1 MLANEVTNKE
11 LISKIHKKLMQLNI
25 KRMNN
30 PIKKWEEDTNRHFS
44 KEAIEMAKK
53 YMKTFSTLFIIR
65 EMQVKT
71 TMMYHLTWVRMIS
84 IKKISNNKC

>member
-1 MLANEVTNKE
+1 MTNKE
-11 LISKIHKKLMQLNI
+11 LISKIHKKLTQINI

-30 PIKKWEEDTNRHFS
+30 PTKKWEEDANRHFS

-65 EMQVKT
+65 EMQVKS
-71 TMMYHLTWVRMIS
+71 TMMLSPYMCENDQHQKNL
-84 IKKISNNKC
+84 KQ